1 MIIVDKDILI
11 DLKIKRVI
19 IGSQFLTLYQKDK
32 DTKKYQELRKKL
44 VDIKQEIYNIENKRV
59 TK

>member
-1 MIIVDKDILI
+1 VDKDILI

-44 VDIKQEIYNIENKRV
+44 VDIKQEIYNIENTGV